1 MSEAE
6 MLLAAMLSGNGKDD
20 GDGDR
25 MVPVTEKDVGGF
37 QPIKDLK
44 PGDRVMLRGEHFNRY
59 NYISAGAV
67 LTVFRVCTPV
77 ACAERSDTNC
87 EDFTVLFAD
96 KKHIVEFSLDSRRFM
111 RVGDK

>member
-59 NYISAGAV
+59 KYISAGAV
-67 LTVFRVCTPV
+67 LTVFRTGVFTT
-77 ACAERSDTNC
+77 EKDRSDTDQ

-111 RVGDK
+111 RAEDK